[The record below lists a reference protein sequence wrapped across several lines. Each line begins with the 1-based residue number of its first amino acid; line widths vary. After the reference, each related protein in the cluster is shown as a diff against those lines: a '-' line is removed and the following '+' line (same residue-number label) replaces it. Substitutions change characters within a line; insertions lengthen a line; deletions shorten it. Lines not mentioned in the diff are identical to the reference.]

1 MAKTNKEQKMAELEA
16 ARVLLDEANE
26 KIQQAAKLIKR
37 NVNGVDFCALDAF
50 EALQAWQA
58 QNREYVGMVEVHLYR
73 GIKRLAKV
81 LEMDATPEKDYMG
94 KESEDRLCLC
104 AGGIKFFQIG
114 YPSKKKTNY
123 KYK

>member
-1 MAKTNKEQKMAELEA
+1 MAKTTKEQKMAELEA
-16 ARVLLDEANE
+16 ARALMDEANE

-37 NVNGVDFCALDAF
+37 NVNDVNFCALDAF
-50 EALQAWQA
+50 EALPAGRV
-58 QNREYVGMVEVHLYR
+58 QNREYFGMVEVHLYS

-81 LEMDATPEKDYMG
+81 LEMDATAEKDYRG
-94 KESEDRLCLC
+94 KESKDRLCLC

-114 YPSKKKTNY
+114 EPSEKKISY